1 MLIKTIMDREINYIN
16 EILSSSK
23 EGLTTSEISKIIF
36 EKFNEKVSKTIVK
49 NYLWSYFRTVINY
62 DSSNYTYKL
71 NDDQFLLDDVEVEGV
86 ESSVRPIS
94 TKFKNSKILI
104 EFDKRIKI
112 DLYIKA
118 IAIMNYKISPQ
129 KRNVDLLKQLNR
141 VVEQIENYDE

>member
-1 MLIKTIMDREINYIN
+1 MDREINYIN
-16 EILSSSK
+16 KILATS
-23 EGLTTSEISKIIF
+23 EVGLTTSEISKQIF

-49 NYLWSYFRTVINY
+49 NYLWSYFRTVIKY

-71 NDDQFLLDDVEVEGV
+71 NNDQFLLEDIEVSGV
-86 ESSVRPIS
+86 PSSVRPIN
-94 TKFKNSKILI
+94 TKFKDSKILV

-112 DLYIKA
+112 DMYIKA

-141 VVEQIENYDE
+141 VVEQIENYEE

>member
-1 MLIKTIMDREINYIN
+1 MDREINYIN
-16 EILSSSK
+16 EILSTSK
-23 EGLTTSEISKIIF
+23 KALTTSDISKIIF
-36 EKFNEKVSKTIVK
+36 EKYNEKVSKTIVK
-49 NYLWSYFRTVINY
+49 NYLWSYFRTVIKY

-71 NDDQFLLDDVEVEGV
+71 INDYFLLEDVEVLGV
-86 ESSVRPIS
+86 SSSVRPIN
-94 TKFKNSKILI
+94 TKFKNSKILV

-112 DLYIKA
+112 DMFIKA

>member
-1 MLIKTIMDREINYIN
+1 MDREINYIN